1 MAVPKKLSIVF
12 IVFYLATIIYLFL
25 FLTVPVVQDA
35 IIQSRRNIALLTE
48 GTNYFLAIL
57 ISFLI
62 CLIGNASVGFPVPY
76 PFILFSFSNSIY
88 SNYVSQ
94 GLVIG
99 EILLNGYFWLEILG
113 ITLAGGL
120 GSALGELVS
129 LLIGKGAKKIAKK
142 TTANETL
149 RNVQG
154 FGRIILEYP
163 KTMYLYIFI
172 AAALPIPDDPLWIA
186 LGMSEK
192 RINFHKCLIFAWMGK
207 NLTTLFYALLPILIL
222 FGVNATGV
230 EIGDT
235 SSVITEAVLL
245 LVTITL
251 MYFIMTFDWLKL
263 LEKRKERKLKKEGA
277 EN

>member
-1 MAVPKKLSIVF
+1 MAVPRKLSIVF

-35 IIQSRRNIALLTE
+35 IIQTRNNIYLLTE
-48 GTNYFLAIL
+48 GTNYILAIV
-57 ISFLI
+57 ISFFI

-88 SNYVSQ
+88 SNYSLSQ

-113 ITLAGGL
+113 IALAGGL

-129 LLIGKGAKKIAKK
+129 LLIGRGAKKIAKK

-149 RNVQG
+149 KNVQG
-154 FGRIILEYP
+154 FGRIISEYP

-192 RINFHKCLIFAWMGK
+192 HINFRKCLISAWMGK
-207 NLTTLFYALLPILIL
+207 NFTTLFYTLLPILIL
-222 FGVNATGV
+222 FGVNASGV

-235 SSVITEAVLL
+235 SSVITEGVLL

-251 MYFIMTFDWLKL
+251 MYFIMTFDWVKL
-263 LEKRKERKLKKEGA
+263 LEKRQERKLKTEKA
-277 EN
+277 